1 MLPVDEKTLDDEV
14 DDLKESVEQLRFDIR
29 QEREE
34 RKYETNEIRVDIG
47 RVRLEKR
54 DADRVSSIRQEME
67 RIENELNHLIGV
79 KWWKPY
85 ISSVWWSNL
94 TTPLNIGMSITS
106 LLAAGQASL
115 NTFVSSG
122 IATTLSF
129 SVFVLS
135 LVNTFFTPHTR
146 LVESAEQMEEWK
158 KFGLR
163 FERIY
168 YSGKQSEEEIG
179 HRLSEYRELMME
191 IRERMVTDRSLF
203 TDALYGVVRCVK
215 KVDSW
220 VE

>member
-1 MLPVDEKTLDDEV
+1 MLSIEEKTLDDEV

-54 DADRVSSIRQEME
+54 EADRLSSSKQDLQ
-67 RIENELNHLIGV
+67 RIEHELNHLIGV
-79 KWWKPY
+79 RWWKPY
-85 ISSVWWSNL
+85 ISSVWWGNI
-94 TTPLNIGMSITS
+94 TTPLNIGMSVTS

-135 LVNTFFTPHTR
+135 LVNTFFTPHSR

-163 FERIY
+163 FEKVY
-168 YSGKQSEEEIG
+168 YSSKQTEEEIG
-179 HRLSEYRELMME
+179 QRLVEYRELMME
-191 IRERMVTDRSLF
+191 IRERMAVDRNLF
-203 TDALYGVVRCVK
+203 TDALYSIVSCVK
-215 KVDSW
+215 KVDTW
-220 VE
+220 VS

>member
-1 MLPVDEKTLDDEV
+1 MDEKTLDDEV
-14 DDLKESVEQLRFDIR
+14 DELKETVEQLRFDIR

-54 DADRVSSIRQEME
+54 EADRMSSAKQELE
-67 RIENELNHLIGV
+67 RIETELNHLIGV
-79 KWWKPY
+79 RWWKPY

-115 NTFVSSG
+115 NTFVSHS
-122 IATTLSF
+122 TTLSF

-135 LVNTFFTPHTR
+135 LVNTFFTPHSR
-146 LVESAEQMEEWK
+146 LVESAKQMEEWK

-163 FERIY
+163 FERVY
-168 YSGKQSEEEIG
+168 YSGKQTEEEISQ
-179 HRLSEYRELMME
+179 RLTEYRELMME
-191 IRERMVTDRSLF
+191 IRERMVSDRSLF
-203 TDALYGVVRCVK
+203 TDTLHSIVGCVK
-215 KVDSW
+215 KVDKW
-220 VE
+220 V